1 MSVFNYIFGKSGNQ
15 NSSEGKINWIPL
27 TFMGQLDEIVAF
39 SNQKPVVI
47 FKHSTRCS
55 ISSMVKSRLE
65 RSESPEGVDFYYLDL
80 IQYRP
85 VSNQVAEEFSVWHES
100 PQLLLINK
108 GECTYDESHTGI
120 SMDELIA
127 ELSQ

>member
-1 MSVFNYIFGKSGNQ
+1 M
-15 NSSEGKINWIPL
+15 EWIEL
-27 TFMGQLDEIVAF
+27 THPSQLDEIREK
-39 SNQKPVVI
+39 SYSKPQVI

-65 RSESPEGVDFYYLDL
+65 RSEAPGAVDFYYLDL

-85 VSNQVAEEFSVWHES
+85 VSNQVAEDFKVWHES
-100 PQLLLINK
+100 PQLILINK

-120 SMDELIA
+120 SMDELVSA
-127 ELSQ
+127 LS